1 MNLGRYAAFL
11 PDNEAD
17 QVLKEHERFRSGNTV
32 DIEFMQLLAAMKR
45 YEQLSGYV
53 DRFEKDLTTLDAEEL
68 TALADSLEK
77 DNQKKLADHI
87 RDWIV
92 EEPEDAQA
100 FDDKD

>member
-1 MNLGRYAAFL
+1 
-11 PDNEAD
+11 
-17 QVLKEHERFRSGNTV
+17 
-32 DIEFMQLLAAMKR
+32 
-45 YEQLSGYV
+45 
-53 DRFEKDLTTLDAEEL
+53 
-68 TALADSLEK
+68 LEK

>member
-1 MNLGRYAAFL
+1 
-11 PDNEAD
+11 
-17 QVLKEHERFRSGNTV
+17 
-32 DIEFMQLLAAMKR
+32 MKR

-53 DRFEKDLTTLDAEEL
+53 DRYEKELTTLDAEEL
-68 TALADSLEK
+68 SDLADSLEK